1 MNLSTKIIGTMSILI
16 LSLTIMG
23 SVSYQGLSSIADEI
37 DEIYEYQIPLK
48 ATISEF
54 EKNILKEE
62 VLTYQVILANKDK
75 NSAQYTKLV
84 NDIQKLELK
93 AGKSVKEA
101 EKLANN
107 ALLHNKDTK
116 TKDIY
121 SGFLTQLKVLSDKQK
136 EFKSVFRQFM
146 SDVDS
151 GNIEDV
157 NRDIIHLQNKL
168 KSMDGNVTDLMHK
181 MDVLLENSVSQVQKD
196 EHFVLNSVGLVF
208 LFSLIISLLFSALT
222 IKSFKKAIKNLSEYV
237 DKIYVSKDLNTKVS
251 IIANDELGIVTKQL
265 STLMDSFKDL
275 ISKSKTSSSENS
287 SISHELSTTSFEV
300 GNNVENSA
308 EVISDTTAHA
318 NEIMSK
324 VKDAIND
331 AQKSKLD
338 IQEASKN
345 LNAARDEILMLTS
358 MVEKSVNVEIEVAEK
373 MHTLSSDAEQVKGV
387 LGVISDIA
395 DQTNLLAL
403 NAAIEAAR
411 AGEHGRGFAV
421 VADEVRQLAERTQR
435 SLGEIN
441 VTIGIIVQSITDTS
455 EQISSNSDDIQELSN
470 TAHKTEDKINTI
482 TKIVDNA
489 TAAAEKTVDDFE
501 QTGNDVNVIVE
512 KIEQINDISSSS
524 ARSVEEIAG
533 AAEHLNK
540 MTEELN
546 AQLEIFKT

>member
-1 MNLSTKIIGTMSILI
+1 MNLSTKIIGTMTILI

-23 SVSYQGLSSIADEI
+23 SVSYQGLNSIADEI
-37 DEIYEYQIPLK
+37 DEISEYQIPLK
-48 ATISEF
+48 AAISEF
-54 EKNILKEE
+54 EKNILEE
-62 VLTYQVILANKDK
+62 EILTYQIILANKNK
-75 NSAQYTKLV
+75 NSIQYAKLV
-84 NDIQKLELK
+84 DDIKKLELR
-93 AGKSVKEA
+93 ADESVKEA
-101 EKLANN
+101 EKLAND
-107 ALLHNKDTK
+107 ALLHNEDTK
-116 TKDIY
+116 TKDTY
-121 SGFLTQLKVLSDKQK
+121 SNFLRQLKLLNNKQK
-136 EFKSVFRQFM
+136 EFEFTFQQFM

-151 GNIEDV
+151 GNVEDANSDV
-157 NRDIIHLQNKL
+157 IPLQKKL
-168 KSMDGNVTDLMHK
+168 KAMDGNVTDLMHK
-181 MDVLLENSVSQVQKD
+181 MDILLEHSVSQVKED

-208 LFSLIISLLFSALT
+208 LFSLIISLIFSTLT
-222 IKSFKKAIKNLSEYV
+222 IKSFKRAIKNLSEYV
-237 DKIYVSKDLNTKVS
+237 DKIFVSKDLNTKVS

-265 STLMDSFKDL
+265 STLIDSFKDL

-324 VKDAIND
+324 VKDAVND

-345 LNAARDEILMLTS
+345 LNAARDEILILTS
-358 MVEKSVNVEIEVAEK
+358 MVEKSVDVEIEVAQK
-373 MHTLSSDAEQVKGV
+373 MHALSADAEQVKGI

-441 VTIGIIVQSITDTS
+441 VTIGVIVQAITDTS
-455 EQISSNSDDIQELSN
+455 EQISSNSNDIQELSN

-482 TKIVDNA
+482 TKIVDKA
-489 TAAAEKTVDDFE
+489 TTAAEKTVDDFE
-501 QTGNDVNVIVE
+501 KTGNDVNIIVQ

>member
-1 MNLSTKIIGTMSILI
+1 MNLSTKIIGTMTILI

-23 SVSYQGLSSIADEI
+23 SVSYQGLNSIADEI
-37 DEIYEYQIPLK
+37 DEISEYQIPLK
-48 ATISEF
+48 AAISEF
-54 EKNILKEE
+54 EKNILEE
-62 VLTYQVILANKDK
+62 EILTYQIILANKNK
-75 NSAQYTKLV
+75 NSIQYAKLV
-84 NDIQKLELK
+84 DDIKKLELR
-93 AGKSVKEA
+93 ADESVKEA
-101 EKLANN
+101 EKLAND
-107 ALLHNKDTK
+107 ALLHNEDTK
-116 TKDIY
+116 TKDKY
-121 SGFLTQLKVLSDKQK
+121 SGFLTQLKLLNNKQK
-136 EFKSVFRQFM
+136 EFEFTFRQFM

-151 GNIEDV
+151 GNVEDANSDV
-157 NRDIIHLQNKL
+157 IPLQKKL
-168 KSMDGNVTDLMHK
+168 KAMDGNVTDLMHK
-181 MDVLLENSVSQVQKD
+181 MDILLEHSVSQVKED

-208 LFSLIISLLFSALT
+208 LFSLIISLIFSTLT
-222 IKSFKKAIKNLSEYV
+222 IKSFKRAIKNLSEYV
-237 DKIYVSKDLNTKVS
+237 DKIFVSKDLNTKVS

-265 STLMDSFKDL
+265 STLIDSFKDL

-324 VKDAIND
+324 VKDAVND

-345 LNAARDEILMLTS
+345 LNAARDEILILTS
-358 MVEKSVNVEIEVAEK
+358 MVEKSVDVEIEVAQK
-373 MHTLSSDAEQVKGV
+373 MHALSADAEQVKGI

-441 VTIGIIVQSITDTS
+441 VTIGVIVQAITDTS
-455 EQISSNSDDIQELSN
+455 EQISSNSNDIQELSN

-482 TKIVDNA
+482 TKIVDKA
-489 TAAAEKTVDDFE
+489 TTAAEKTVDDFE
-501 QTGNDVNVIVE
+501 KTGNDVNIIVQ